1 MCMGLFLHFPYISL
15 GLEETAIYSGLEG
28 LLFLWVIPV
37 QLWESNSFG
46 AKAVFSVRVR
56 PQCVLGIIPLK
67 GVWLVVWG
75 PEPAPGVGK
84 ASSLFWGCHSPCR
97 GQGLLVSRWS

>member
-46 AKAVFSVRVR
+46 AKAVFIEFFQYGFCPMFWFSGHKSCGILVR
-56 PQCVLGIIPLK
+56 
-67 GVWLVVWG
+67 
-75 PEPAPGVGK
+75 
-84 ASSLFWGCHSPCR
+84 
-97 GQGLLVSRWS
+97 